1 LNNLGKEVQN
11 MVEKGVGCGRPTGA
25 VVGEQAP
32 EKDVGEKEM
41 HEREVKTM
49 ASVKVG
55 GKAPDFE
62 APAYYKGE
70 FTTVKLS
77 DHLGKWVILCFYPG
91 DFTFV

>member
-1 LNNLGKEVQN
+1 
-11 MVEKGVGCGRPTGA
+11 MAEKGVGCGRPTGA
-25 VVGEQAP
+25 VVGEQIP
-32 EKDVGEKEM
+32 ERDTRENET
-41 HEREVKTM
+41 HEREGKAMV
-49 ASVKVG
+49 SVKVG